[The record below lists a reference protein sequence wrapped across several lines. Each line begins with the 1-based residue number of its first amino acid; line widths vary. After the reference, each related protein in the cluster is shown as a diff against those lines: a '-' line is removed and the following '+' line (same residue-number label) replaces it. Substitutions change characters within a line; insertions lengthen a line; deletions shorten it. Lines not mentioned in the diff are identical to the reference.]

1 MTDDTFN
8 ALFKELIRQNILIRN
23 VAINLGYTEKEWSE
37 LRDRS
42 AVMAEQ
48 EMLGVRDRHGDL

>member
-1 MTDDTFN
+1 MTNDTFN
-8 ALFKELIRQNILIRN
+8 ALFKEIIRQHILIKS
-23 VAINLGYTEKEWSE
+23 VALNLGYTEKEWSQ